1 MEVIEIQKNIEQKNL
16 ASDSRQLYEL
26 TFPIVAKFVS
36 KMSGSF
42 EDARDIFHDALVIYY
57 ELKNENRLMLH
68 STEEAYILGIAK
80 HLWVR
85 KFNAPLPIVSFS
97 ATESQ
102 IQLPDD
108 YYPTVNQ
115 SRLLRYLENA
125 GKKCM
130 DLLRAFYFQRDRLKS
145 MAKNLNYSSEHSL
158 SAQKYKCL
166 EKIRNVVK
174 EKSLAY
180 EDFLE

>member
-1 MEVIEIQKNIEQKNL
+1 MEVLELKKHIEQKSP
-16 ASDSRQLYEL
+16 ASDSRQLYE
-26 TFPIVAKFVS
+26 TAFPIVAKFIS
-36 KMSGSF
+36 KMGGSF
-42 EDARDIFHDALVIYY
+42 DDAKDIFHDALVIYY
-57 ELKNENRLMLH
+57 ELKNENKLRLH

-85 KFNAPLPIVSFS
+85 KFNASIPLISFS
-97 ATESQ
+97 ASESQ

-108 YYPTVNQ
+108 YVPTVNQ

-130 DLLRAFYFQRDRLKS
+130 DLLRAFYFQKNGLRL
-145 MAKNLNYSSEHSL
+145 MAKNLNYSGEHSL

-166 EKIRNVVK
+166 EKVRNVVK
-174 EKSLAY
+174 EKSLTY
-180 EDFLE
+180 DDFLE